1 MSVCVCVWGGN
12 VQVHLHIY
20 ICICLNVCLCV
31 CVCGLRGHIIAGQ
44 SSHIVPNSAAAVCAC
59 VCVFLCVGVC
69 WCVGVCVCVKKEYG
83 NATIAVKVCANSQVG
98 VLVASCTVNWMDEKV
113 GVKTLGAE

>member
-1 MSVCVCVWGGN
+1 MRVCVCVF
-12 VQVHLHIY
+12 
-20 ICICLNVCLCV
+20 VCGRLLACGCV
-31 CVCGLRGHIIAGQ
+31 CVCY
-44 SSHIVPNSAAAVCAC
+44 
-59 VCVFLCVGVC
+59 
-69 WCVGVCVCVKKEYG
+69 KEYG